1 MLINKGSS
9 IGWATE
15 QLEKSR
21 EALGL
26 TLISVL
32 SSIRESW
39 KIGQE
44 TEQGSPHAISP
55 KIKGLIIEAY
65 EAMYHDLHGL
75 IIQVDM
81 IKHFFD
87 NKKGITRHKDFLYVT
102 EVIEKY
108 FANMRSIYDFMSK
121 VLILSVDP
129 KLFGQVSFDS
139 LNSLITSVE
148 KGKTKGKLT
157 ADLEKLLLEI
167 KPSFHAL
174 RDIRD
179 FIIHNGKQL
188 KIMTGENEYLVENFI
203 EKDKTDDYVPL
214 LPYLSTITKEM
225 LIFGDEIAHIIYEEY
240 TKRYGEVP
248 YFLVALEGVCIPSFI
263 DFLGLFDTVND
274 TNMD

>member
-9 IGWATE
+9 FGWAPE
-15 QLEKSR
+15 QLEKSKD
-21 EALGL
+21 ALGL

-32 SSIRESW
+32 TSIRKSW
-39 KIGQE
+39 NIEPSVKEGDD
-44 TEQGSPHAISP
+44 TVSP
-55 KIKGLIIEAY
+55 KNKGLIIEAF

-75 IIQVDM
+75 SIQIDM

-87 NKKGITRHKDFLYVT
+87 HKNGITRHRDFLFVT

-121 VLILSVDP
+121 LLMLSVDQ
-129 KLFGQVSFDS
+129 KLLGQINFDS

-157 ADLEKLLLEI
+157 SDLEKALLEI

-188 KIMTGENEYLVENFI
+188 KIMTDENEYLIENFMKK
-203 EKDKTDDYVPL
+203 EKSDDYVPL
-214 LPYLSTITKEM
+214 LPYLSHITKEM
-225 LIFGDEIAHIIYEEY
+225 LIFGEVIAHIIYEQY

-263 DFLGLFDTVND
+263 DFLGLFESETESS
-274 TNMD
+274 